1 MAKKTIYVN
10 GGSFIFP
17 YYGFSGS
24 GAKEA
29 NKLKLRRGNRY
40 TFRRLAD
47 TDKHPFYVTDSIT
60 GGRPSKY
67 LSKRLSGDGSVANGI
82 EGTEEFTIKINKNFR
97 PNKLYYVCTEHP
109 EGMFYNF
116 DIVGKN
122 NKKTNQPQKRLGD
135 VFADQSYDV
144 NGLQQMAEYVRS
156 DFQGD
161 FHSSSDIV

>member
-1 MAKKTIYVN
+1 MAKKTIYVD
-10 GGSFIFP
+10 GGSFTFP

-67 LSKRLSGDGSVANGI
+67 LSKRLSGDGSFLNGI
-82 EGTEEFTIKINKNFR
+82 AGSERFTIKINKNFR

-116 DIVGKN
+116 DIVGNN
-122 NKKTNQPQKRLGD
+122 NKKVNNAQKRLSNVFENNSDD
-135 VFADQSYDV
+135 VGGQR
-144 NGLQQMAEYVRS
+144 QTPEYLKY
-156 DFQGD
+156 D
-161 FHSSSDIV
+161 FHDDFHCSSDIV

>member
-1 MAKKTIYVN
+1 M
-10 GGSFIFP
+10 
-17 YYGFSGS
+17 
-24 GAKEA
+24 
-29 NKLKLRRGNRY
+29 KLKRGNRY
-40 TFRRLAD
+40 TFFRLAD
-47 TDKHPFYVTDSIT
+47 IDRHPFYVADSII

-82 EGTEEFTIKINKNFR
+82 EGTEEFAIKIKKNYKLS
-97 PNKLYYVCTEHP
+97 KLYYMCTEHP
-109 EGMFYNF
+109 EGILYSF

-144 NGLQQMAEYVRS
+144 NGLQQMAEYVRY